1 MTNQEL
7 LARYGPRE
15 SMQYDLV
22 VVGAGPGGLAT
33 AIRAKQLAAEKGREI
48 SVLVLEKGSAPGAHI
63 PSGASMDPPAPTA
76 LIPPRKQRGA
86 PLNQPVTDD
95 AYVFLS
101 RQSGFRVPRLLLP
114 PFAQNHGN
122 FIVSLGDVTRW
133 LAEQA
138 EALGVEIFPGFPA
151 AE

>member
-1 MTNQEL
+1 MGPANQCNTIWW
-7 LARYGPRE
+7 
-15 SMQYDLV
+15 S
-22 VVGAGPGGLAT
+22 
-33 AIRAKQLAAEKGREI
+33 
-48 SVLVLEKGSAPGAHI
+48 SAPARAAWPQ
-63 PSGASMDPPAPTA
+63 PSAPSNWRRKKAGRYRCWCWKKAPPPPPPASPGPTMA
-76 LIPPRKQRGA
+76 PRALTELIPDWKQRGA
-86 PLNQPVTDD
+86 PLNQPVTAD

-138 EALGVEIFPGFPA
+138 EALGVEI
-151 AE
+151 

>member
-7 LARYGPRE
+7 LARYGRRE

-48 SVLVLEKGSAPGAHI
+48 SVLGLEKGAAPGAHI
-63 PSGASMDPPAPTA
+63 LSGAIMDPRALTE
-76 LIPPRKQRGA
+76 LIPDWKQRGS

-101 RQSGFRVPRLLLP
+101 RQSGF
-114 PFAQNHGN
+114 
-122 FIVSLGDVTRW
+122 
-133 LAEQA
+133 
-138 EALGVEIFPGFPA
+138 
-151 AE
+151 